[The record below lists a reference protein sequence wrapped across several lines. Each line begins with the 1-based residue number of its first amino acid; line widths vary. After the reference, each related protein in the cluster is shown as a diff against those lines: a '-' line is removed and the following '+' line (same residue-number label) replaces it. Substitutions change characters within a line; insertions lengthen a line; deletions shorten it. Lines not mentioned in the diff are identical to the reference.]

1 MGIET
6 VLGRLADAM
15 ELVATQLAA
24 MTAVEHTGAM
34 TAVEHT
40 GAVAA
45 VEHTGAVAAVAA
57 VEHTGA
63 VEVVEEVVEEKPARK
78 RRTKAEMEA
87 DARADARAASVADDL
102 SDATEQQKRTT
113 AYDLAVQLSECQ
125 PPGSLAE
132 VRKITA
138 AYAPGVVAPKL
149 ANIPADQLDAAIAA
163 LSKAIKAHAVTKA
176 ALAAVDEI

>member
-24 MTAVEHTGAM
+24 MTAVEHTGA
-34 TAVEHT
+34 
-40 GAVAA
+40 VAA

-63 VEVVEEVVEEKPARK
+63 VTAVEAVEEVVEEKPARK

-176 ALAAVDEI
+176 ALTAVDEI

>member
-24 MTAVEHTGAM
+24 MTAVEHTGAVAAVEHTGAV

-45 VEHTGAVAAVAA
+45 VEHTGAVTEAPA
-57 VEHTGA
+57 
-63 VEVVEEVVEEKPARK
+63 EEVVEEKPARK

>member
-24 MTAVEHTGAM
+24 MTAVEHTGAV

-45 VEHTGAVAAVAA
+45 VEHTGAVTEAPA
-57 VEHTGA
+57 
-63 VEVVEEVVEEKPARK
+63 EEVVEEKPARK

>member
-24 MTAVEHTGAM
+24 MTAVEHTGAVAAVEHTGAV

-45 VEHTGAVAAVAA
+45 VEHTGAVTEAPA
-57 VEHTGA
+57 
-63 VEVVEEVVEEKPARK
+63 EEVVEEKPARK

-87 DARADARAASVADDL
+87 DARADARAAEVADDL

>member
-1 MGIET
+1 M
-6 VLGRLADAM
+6 
-15 ELVATQLAA
+15 
-24 MTAVEHTGAM
+24 
-34 TAVEHT
+34 
-40 GAVAA
+40 AA
-45 VEHTGAVAAVAA
+45 VEHTGAVTEAPA
-57 VEHTGA
+57 
-63 VEVVEEVVEEKPARK
+63 EEVVEEKPARK

-113 AYDLAVQLSECQ
+113 AYDLAVQLSEAS